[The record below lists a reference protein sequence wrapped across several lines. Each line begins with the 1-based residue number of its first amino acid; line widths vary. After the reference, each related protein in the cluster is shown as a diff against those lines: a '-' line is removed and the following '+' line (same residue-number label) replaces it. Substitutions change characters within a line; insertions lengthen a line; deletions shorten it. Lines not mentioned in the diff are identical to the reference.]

1 MTDEQKLTLLLK
13 VLKQYAEMEHCYN
26 KYGDDYNPN
35 NYTHGDDVFD
45 DGSVY
50 GEITFARTL
59 LEQIGVEYE
68 NPVMKEN
75 D

>member
-1 MTDEQKLTLLLK
+1 MTNEQKLTLLLG
-13 VLKQYAEMEHCYN
+13 VLKTYAEAKHCYN
-26 KYGDDYNPN
+26 KYGDDYTPSAGS
-35 NYTHGDDVFD
+35 YDDAFE
-45 DGSVY
+45 DGADY

-68 NPVMKEN
+68 HPVMKEN